1 MEQMVRAMKLLLLQ
15 VATQLDHTID
25 HLTSFFAKGILW

>member
-1 MEQMVRAMKLLLLQ
+1 MKQLLLP